1 MSISIG
7 YFFGSSESL
16 SEVASNL
23 HLWLGCDLRP
33 YEGNLEDLYSR
44 FLGME
49 LSLHKNDF
57 LDDDFLDNEPNFSQ
71 YDYCLSIRTPLP
83 DLDFRPLQLTTMLS
97 IVYALY
103 RRLQITGMLVFDL
116 QKLLARYE
124 TRTNEQQQ
132 SLLFDSVSN
141 QWVRFPEHF
150 AHVVARIPSGAI
162 EGVWEISIDQYLHE
176 QGEEVRPI

>member
-7 YFFGSSESL
+7 YFFGSSENL

-49 LSLHKNDF
+49 LSLHKNDL
-57 LDDDFLDNEPNFSQ
+57 LDDDFLGNEPKFSQ

-97 IVYALY
+97 IVYALH

-116 QKLLARYE
+116 QNLLAKYE
-124 TRTNEQQQ
+124 TRINEQQQ

-150 AHVVARIPSGAI
+150 AHVAARIPRGAI

-176 QGEEVRPI
+176 QGEEIKPI

>member
-7 YFFGSSESL
+7 YFFDSSESL
-16 SEVASNL
+16 SGVASNL
-23 HLWLGCDLRP
+23 HLWLGCDLSP
-33 YEGNLEDLYSR
+33 YEGNPEDLYSR

-49 LSLHKNDF
+49 LSLHKNDL
-57 LDDDFLDNEPNFSQ
+57 LDDDFVDNEPNFSK

-97 IVYALY
+97 IVYALH
-103 RRLQITGMLVFDL
+103 RRLQITGMLVFDF

-124 TRTNEQQQ
+124 TRINEQQQ
-132 SLLFDSVSN
+132 CLLFDSVSN

-150 AHVVARIPSGAI
+150 ASVAALIPRGVI
-162 EGVWEISIDQYLHE
+162 EGAWEISIDQYLQE